1 MANKFT
7 NFKFTTEGKNT
18 LTEVLAA
25 KGSIAIT
32 QVYTFATKLTD
43 ALVFTQLSSLSP
55 KQIKPVG
62 TVSAQSNTVETRLQ
76 IDNADLTSDYNLQGI
91 ALVGTFNKTNFV
103 LGYINTNEATNVPAY
118 SGNQVQTIALDV
130 SFAISDTSVI
140 TINTQTAGM
149 LTVAD
154 YNALVAYIKDQVAPL
169 SVDKKVVHLTN
180 NEIIDGIKTF
190 KQKITGS
197 ISGNANTVDYINIH
211 QITANID
218 LNTLT
223 TNGNYLS
230 TLETKTTSNKPG
242 GTSEQYTLISTGN
255 IQVFNDIKTDKTYIR
270 NYIKSDTFT
279 SWKVVIEDID
289 QTLNAQ
295 FNFTKVPTVNS
306 KPVAIQ
312 ADLQT
317 ETTNRTNADKT
328 INNSLATEVSDRKS
342 GDATNANAVQA
353 EATARSQ
360 ADSSAAAALNTEK
373 ATRSAADAT
382 LTKSVS
388 DTQAD
393 LQTEVANR
401 ASADKNI
408 DNSAVHKTGNESIAG
423 NKTFSNNVNVNH
435 IMQADWFYK
444 HVPAGNTSSQ
454 IMEVMDD
461 NLSDGK
467 PHSIGKYYSG
477 APDGNGISITGNGL
491 TAIGG
496 GESSSAILDAIANGT
511 TDISILPPNA
521 LNSENLI
528 LASDQAIY
536 FLQSQQ
542 NAPNYTNIWRLNTG
556 GYWDRYDET
565 SKKWINV
572 IPNVSNLLA
581 QDDSVVHNSGNE
593 TIAGTKSFS
602 STVNGNVS
610 GNAGSATKLQTARS
624 VGGVNFDGTANINLP
639 GVNTQGNQDTTGNA
653 STADKLHTA
662 RTIGGVSFDGGS
674 NINLPGVNTQGNQN
688 TTGNAASA
696 TKLQV
701 ARKVNGTA
709 FDGTKDISVNAA
721 NDSNLV
727 HQSGNESIAGN
738 KTFNNKLTVNNT
750 AEANYWYKNITNKK
764 GNPILEIDDTSDDTP
779 FLRAIGYYYS
789 GDSNGS
795 GITLGAGG
803 LTVVGGGES
812 ARTITESISNQTN
825 NTTSLPINAVT
836 DEHVVISADGYI
848 YFMPGQQSGI
858 NYGPMFRFSSNG
870 YLDKWNGASWIPII
884 DKNATLLAS
893 DNTVVHNSGNET
905 ITGTKTFSSTIGGS
919 VSGNAGSAS
928 KLLTARSIGGVNF
941 DGTANI
947 NLPGVNTQGN
957 QNTTGNA
964 ATATKLQTAHKVNG
978 TPFDGTK
985 DISINAANDS
995 NIVHQSGNE
1004 SIAGNKTF
1012 TGTVTAGGTQLTDS
1026 GWKSL
1031 TPSVGGTVKYRKVN
1045 GIVYVQAGSIPS
1057 LNNEGKT
1064 LVTLPAGYRPN
1075 DTLWTPWYAGNNIG
1089 NMTIDSDGSLTK
1101 ASTNNPGKDRVQIS
1115 MFISYPADN

>member
-7 NFKFTTEGKNT
+7 NFKFTTEGKDT

-25 KGSIAIT
+25 KGSIDIT

-43 ALVFTQLSSLSP
+43 TLVFTQLSSLGP
-55 KQIKPVG
+55 KQIKSVG

-103 LGYINTNEATNVPAY
+103 LGYINTNEATNVPAF

-328 INNSLATEVSDRKS
+328 INNSLTTEVFDRKS
-342 GDATNANAVQA
+342 GDTINANAIQS
-353 EATARSQ
+353 EATVRSQ

-373 ATRSAADAT
+373 ATRSAADASLSNNLASEASARSAADVGLTNQFNTVNSGLNSESVARSSADAT
-382 LTKSVS
+382 LTKAVS
-388 DTQAD
+388 DTQKQV
-393 LQTEVANR
+393 QTETTNR
-401 ASADKNI
+401 TNADNKIDSA
-408 DNSAVHKTGNESIAG
+408 AVHKTGNESISG
-423 NKTFSNNVNVNH
+423 VKTFSDTAKFSKQIEGAFSNRTAPFSELSDL
-435 IMQADWFYK
+435 ITKMATY
-444 HVPAGNTSSQ
+444 AGQWRIYTGQVSGLPIGDNQ
-454 IMEVMDD
+454 WGVMEVIPYNNSEDGGLLLLYGLKTMDAY
-461 NLSDGK
+461 
-467 PHSIGKYYSG
+467 IGYTSG
-477 APDGNGISITGNGL
+477 STVQW
-491 TAIGG
+491 
-496 GESSSAILDAIANGT
+496 EKIAN
-511 TDISILPPNA
+511 DAEL
-521 LNSENLI
+521 
-528 LASDQAIY
+528 
-536 FLQSQQ
+536 
-542 NAPNYTNIWRLNTG
+542 
-556 GYWDRYDET
+556 
-565 SKKWINV
+565 
-572 IPNVSNLLA
+572 
-581 QDDSVVHNSGNE
+581 VHLSGNE
-593 TIAGTKSFS
+593 TLAGTKTFS
-602 STVNGNVS
+602 SAINGNLS
-610 GNAGSATKLQTARS
+610 
-624 VGGVNFDGTANINLP
+624 
-639 GVNTQGNQDTTGNA
+639 GNA
-653 STADKLHTA
+653 STADKLRTA

-696 TKLQV
+696 TKLQT

-727 HQSGNESIAGN
+727 HQSGNESISGY
-738 KTFNNKLTVNNT
+738 KTFNNTLTVNGISK
-750 AEANYWYKNITNKK
+750 ANYFYKEVTSTDETA
-764 GNPILEIDDTSDDTP
+764 ILEFEDS
-779 FLRAIGYYYS
+779 S
-789 GDSNGS
+789 GDSTIVRRMGS
-795 GITLGAGG
+795 YYAQDSYGAGIALSSGG
-803 LTVVGGGES
+803 LTVIGGGES
-812 ARTITESISNQTN
+812 PFNVINKIKDGTIDSTAIPSVNPGSEDMIVASDQS
-825 NTTSLPINAVT
+825 
-836 DEHVVISADGYI
+836 I
-848 YFMPGQQSGI
+848 YFLPNFQNNNSYNAMWRMTQG
-858 NYGPMFRFSSNG
+858 G
-870 YLDKWNGASWIPII
+870 YLQNYNGKSWVNVLPSNSGLVAQ
-884 DKNATLLAS
+884 DSA
-893 DNTVVHNSGNET
+893 VVHNSGNEN
-905 ITGTKTFSSTIGGS
+905 ITGTKTFSSTISGS
-919 VSGNAGSAS
+919 VSGNAGSAN
-928 KLLTARSIGGVNF
+928 KLTTARKINGVNF
-941 DGTANI
+941 
-947 NLPGVNTQGN
+947 
-957 QNTTGNA
+957 
-964 ATATKLQTAHKVNG
+964 NG
-978 TPFDGTK
+978 TG
-985 DISINAANDS
+985 DINVKASNDS
-995 NIVHQSGNE
+995 DIVHKSSNE
-1004 SIAGNKTF
+1004 TIGGNKTF
-1012 TGTVTAGGTQLTDS
+1012 TGTLTAGGTKLTDS
-1026 GWKSL
+1026 GWKNLSS
-1031 TPSVGGTVKYRKVN
+1031 PSGAVKYRILN
-1045 GIVYVQAGSIPS
+1045 GVVHISVLSAKEGI
-1057 LNNEGKT
+1057 GKT
-1064 LVTLPAGYRPN
+1064 IATLPVGARPGQDVWSPYYSAGISGNYKIQPDGKIYR
-1075 DTLWTPWYAGNNIG
+1075 
-1089 NMTIDSDGSLTK
+1089 
-1101 ASTNNPGKDRVQIS
+1101 ASESSSFNGGETSIWAA
-1115 MFISYPADN
+1115 FPADN

>member
-7 NFKFTTEGKNT
+7 NFKFTTEGKDT

-43 ALVFTQLSSLSP
+43 ALVFTQLSSLGP

-103 LGYINTNEATNVPAY
+103 LGYINTNEATNVPAF

-154 YNALVAYIKDQVAPL
+154 YNALVAFIKDQVAPL

-328 INNSLATEVSDRKS
+328 INNSLSTEVSDRKS
-342 GDATNANAVQA
+342 GDTINANAIQA

-373 ATRSAADAT
+373 TTRSAADTSLSNNLASEASARSAADVGLTNQFNTVNSGLNSESVTRSAADAT
-382 LTKSVS
+382 LTKAVS
-388 DTQAD
+388 DIQKQV
-393 LQTEVANR
+393 QTETTNR
-401 ASADKNI
+401 TNAYNKIDSA
-408 DNSAVHKTGNESIAG
+408 AVHKIGNESISG
-423 NKTFSNNVNVNH
+423 VKTFSDTTKFSKQIEGAFSNRTAPFSELSDL
-435 IMQADWFYK
+435 ITKMATY
-444 HVPAGNTSSQ
+444 AGQWRIYTGQVSGLPIGDNQ
-454 IMEVMDD
+454 WGVMEVIPYNNSEDSGLLLLYGLKTMDAY
-461 NLSDGK
+461 
-467 PHSIGKYYSG
+467 IGYTSG
-477 APDGNGISITGNGL
+477 STVQW
-491 TAIGG
+491 
-496 GESSSAILDAIANGT
+496 EKIAN
-511 TDISILPPNA
+511 DAEL
-521 LNSENLI
+521 
-528 LASDQAIY
+528 
-536 FLQSQQ
+536 
-542 NAPNYTNIWRLNTG
+542 
-556 GYWDRYDET
+556 
-565 SKKWINV
+565 
-572 IPNVSNLLA
+572 
-581 QDDSVVHNSGNE
+581 VHLSGNE
-593 TIAGTKSFS
+593 TLAGTKTFS
-602 STVNGNVS
+602 SAINGNLS
-610 GNAGSATKLQTARS
+610 
-624 VGGVNFDGTANINLP
+624 
-639 GVNTQGNQDTTGNA
+639 GNA
-653 STADKLHTA
+653 STADKLRTA

-727 HQSGNESIAGN
+727 HQSGNESISGY
-738 KTFNNKLTVNNT
+738 KTFNNTLTVNGVSQADWLYKHVATNNSY
-750 AEANYWYKNITNKK
+750 ANF
-764 GNPILEIDDTSDDTP
+764 LEVIDDS
-779 FLRAIGYYYS
+779 Y
-789 GDSNGS
+789 GDNKPHPVGTYFTGKTDGS
-795 GITLGAGG
+795 GVTITGNG
-803 LTVVGGGES
+803 LTGIGGGES
-812 ARTITESISNQTN
+812 IN
-825 NTTSLPINAVT
+825 NLFIAIQNGTSDSTALPFTTMNA
-836 DEHVVISADGYI
+836 EHLIAASDGGI
-848 YFMPGQQSGI
+848 YFMTNQQSGI
-858 NYGPMFRFSSNG
+858 RYDSIWRLNGNG
-870 YLDKWNGASWIPII
+870 YWDRYDASSSKWINVIP
-884 DKNATLLAS
+884 NNSGSLAQ
-893 DNTVVHNSGNET
+893 DAAVVHNSGNET
-905 ITGTKTFSSTIGGS
+905 ISGTKSFSSTIIGS
-919 VSGNAGSAS
+919 VSGNAGSAT
-928 KLLTARSIGGVNF
+928 KLQTARSIGGVSF
-941 DGTANI
+941 DGSANI
-947 NLPGVNTQGN
+947 NLPGVNTTGN
-957 QNTTGNA
+957 QSTSGNA
-964 ATATKLQTAHKVNG
+964 GSATKLATARTING
-978 TPFDGTK
+978 TKFDGTAN
-985 DISINAANDS
+985 ISINAANDS
-995 NIVHQSGNE
+995 SLVHQSGNE

-1012 TGTVTAGGTQLTDS
+1012 TGTLTAGGTQLTDS

-1045 GIVYVQAGSIPS
+1045 GIVYVQCSSIPS

-1075 DTLWTPWYAGNNIG
+1075 DMIWTPWYAGNNIG
-1089 NMTIDSDGSLTK
+1089 NMTINSDGSLTK
-1101 ASTNNPGKDRVQIS
+1101 ASTNNPGKDQVQIS
-1115 MFISYPADN
+1115 LFVSYPADN

>member
-7 NFKFTTEGKNT
+7 NFKFTTEGKDT

-32 QVYTFATKLTD
+32 QVYTFASKLTD
-43 ALVFTQLSSLSP
+43 TLVFTQLSSLSP

-76 IDNADLTSDYNLQGI
+76 IDNADLTADYNLQGI

-103 LGYINTNEATNVPAY
+103 LGYINTNEATNVPAF

-328 INNSLATEVSDRKS
+328 INNSLTTEVSDRKS
-342 GDATNANAVQA
+342 GDTINANAIQA

-360 ADSSAAAALNTEK
+360 ADSSATVALNTEK
-373 ATRSAADAT
+373 TTRSSADAT
-382 LTKSVS
+382 LTKAVS

-401 ASADKNI
+401 TSADKNI

-423 NKTFSNNVNVNH
+423 SKTFSNDVNVNH

-444 HVPAGNTSSQ
+444 HVRAGATSSP

-461 NLSDGK
+461 NLNDGS
-467 PHSIGKYYSG
+467 PHPVGKYYSG
-477 APDGNGISITGNGL
+477 YTHGNGVSISGYGL
-491 TAIGG
+491 TGIGG
-496 GESSSAILDAIANGT
+496 GESINSIFDLIVSGGNDGTALPIATMG
-511 TDISILPPNA
+511 DES
-521 LNSENLI
+521 LI

-536 FLQSQQ
+536 FLQGQQ

-556 GYWDRYDET
+556 GYWDRYDGT
-565 SKKWINV
+565 SQKWINV

-593 TIAGTKSFS
+593 NISGTKSFG
-602 STVNGNVS
+602 STINGDIL
-610 GNAGSATKLQTARS
+610 GNAGSANKLLTARTI
-624 VGGVNFDGTANINLP
+624 GGVKFDGTANINLP

-696 TKLQV
+696 TKLAT

-709 FDGTKDISVNAA
+709 FDGTKDISINAA

-727 HQSGNESIAGN
+727 HQTGNESISGY
-738 KTFNNKLTVNNT
+738 KTFGNTLTVNGISKASYFYKSVANT
-750 AEANYWYKNITNKK
+750 NA
-764 GNPILEIDDTSDDTP
+764 NPIIEVDDANSGSV
-779 FLRAIGYYYS
+779 RGVGYYYS
-789 GDSNGS
+789 GDANGA
-795 GITLGAGG
+795 GVTFGAGG
-803 LTVVGGGES
+803 LTIIGGGES
-812 ARTITESISNQTN
+812 AKGIMDI
-825 NTTSLPINAVT
+825 
-836 DEHVVISADGYI
+836 ISAGTNDTNALPFSSVMNESTVITADQYI

-858 NYGPMFRFSSNG
+858 NYAPMFRFSSGG
-870 YLDKWNGASWIPII
+870 YLDKWDGTSWIPII
-884 DKNATLLAS
+884 GNNATLLAS

-905 ITGTKTFSSTIGGS
+905 IAGTKSFSSTVSGS
-919 VSGNAGSAS
+919 VSGNAGSAT
-928 KLLTARSIGGVNF
+928 KLQTARSVGGVNF

-964 ATATKLQTAHKVNG
+964 ATATKLQTARRVNG

-1004 SIAGNKTF
+1004 SIGGNKIF

-1031 TPSVGGTVKYRKVN
+1031 TPSVGGSVKYRKIN
-1045 GIVYVQAGSIPS
+1045 GIVYVQCSSIPS

-1064 LVTLPAGYRPN
+1064 LVTLPVGYRPN
-1075 DTLWTPWYAGNNIG
+1075 SMIWTPWYAGNNIG
-1089 NMTIDSDGSLTK
+1089 NMTIDSDGTLTK
-1101 ASTNNPGKDRVQIS
+1101 ASTNNPGKDQVQIS
-1115 MFISYPADN
+1115 LFVSYPADN